1 MLMLNIKFHNITVL
15 DFNSIFNQYIETD
28 LINDLDKFG
37 LIKDDKINIKNKD
50 VKKFFYHH
58 IIYGISKFY
67 LESKIKNKSIIFY
80 TESAPVGKEILSMS
94 STSELQS
101 FMDKTIVKISKLL
114 PLKWFI
120 DTDTF
125 DMLVASVKEDSGS
138 STDVINRLRHTVYKY
153 DTSKFTYARA
163 KSFAKRY
170 ELNFL
175 TSNFF
180 QKVYAKQL
188 ILS

>member
-1 MLMLNIKFHNITVL
+1 MLMINIKFHGITVL
-15 DFNSIFNQYIETD
+15 DFNSIFNKHIETN

-37 LIKDDKINIKNKD
+37 LIKDGKINIKNKD

-58 IIYGISKFY
+58 IIYGLSEFFLKA
-67 LESKIKNKSIIFY
+67 KIKNKSIIFY
-80 TESAPVGKEILSMS
+80 TTIAPAGKQITHL
-94 STSELQS
+94 TDTPGLQS

-114 PLKWFI
+114 PMKWYI
-120 DTDTF
+120 SDSTF
-125 DMLVASVKEDSGS
+125 NILATTIKQNTGNS
-138 STDVINRLRHTVYKY
+138 SDLINRIRHNI
-153 DTSKFTYARA
+153 DIHDISKFTYTKARN
-163 KSFAKRY
+163 FAARY

-175 TSNFF
+175 TNNFF